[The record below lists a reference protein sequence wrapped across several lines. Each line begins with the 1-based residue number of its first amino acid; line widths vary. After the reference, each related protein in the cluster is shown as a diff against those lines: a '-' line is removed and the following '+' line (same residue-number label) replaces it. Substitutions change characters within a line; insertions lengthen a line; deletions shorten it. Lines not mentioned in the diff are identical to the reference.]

1 MNWYLK
7 VVRDNY
13 ANFSGRAPRVE
24 YWMFVLIN
32 MVIGVILTIV
42 EQTAGL
48 TSEPDAFTG
57 QTQGYLTPIYSLI
70 VLIPSLAV
78 TVRRLHD
85 VGKSGWSIL
94 LVLTCIGVI
103 PLFIWYISAG
113 TDGDNQ
119 YGPSPRE
126 IDGPAPAAEGPTPA
140 AEDETGKAESEETD
154 EEDDAPPPVMP
165 IAGE

>member
-13 ANFSGRAPRVE
+13 ANFSGRAQRAE
-24 YWMFVLIN
+24 YWMFALIN
-32 MVIGVILTIV
+32 VVIGVVLAIV
-42 EQTAGL
+42 ENAAGL
-48 TSEPDAFTG
+48 TSAPDALG

-85 VGKSGWSIL
+85 VGKSGWWIL
-94 LVLTCIGVI
+94 IAFTLIGLI
-103 PLFIWYISAG
+103 PLLIWQISVG
-113 TDGDNQ
+113 DGRENQ
-119 YGPSPRE
+119 YGPDPRG
-126 IDGPAPAAEGPTPA
+126 ISGPAPA

-154 EEDDAPPPVMP
+154 DEAGKDESEETAEKPESDASQ
-165 IAGE
+165 

>member
-13 ANFSGRAPRVE
+13 ANFSGRAQRVE

-32 MVIGVILTIV
+32 VVISVVLSIV

-48 TSEPDAFTG
+48 TSEPDALG

-70 VLIPSLAV
+70 VLIPSMAV
-78 TVRRLHD
+78 TIRRLHD
-85 VGKSGWSIL
+85 VGKSGWWIL
-94 LVLTCIGVI
+94 IALTCIGVI
-103 PLFIWYISAG
+103 PLLIWYISEG
-113 TDGDNQ
+113 TPGDNQ
-119 YGPSPRE
+119 YGPNPRE
-126 IDGPAPAAEGPTPA
+126 IDGPAPAAEDETGK

-154 EEDDAPPPVMP
+154 EEA
-165 IAGE
+165 

>member
-13 ANFSGRAPRVE
+13 ANFSGRAQRVE

-32 MVIGVILTIV
+32 VVISVVLSIV

-48 TSEPDAFTG
+48 TSEPDALG

-70 VLIPSLAV
+70 VLIPSMAV
-78 TVRRLHD
+78 TIRRLHD
-85 VGKSGWSIL
+85 VGKSGWWIL
-94 LVLTCIGVI
+94 IALTCIGVI
-103 PLFIWYISAG
+103 PLLIWYISEG
-113 TDGDNQ
+113 TPGDNQ
-119 YGPSPRE
+119 YGPNPRE
-126 IDGPAPAAEGPTPA
+126 IDGPTPAAEDETGK

-154 EEDDAPPPVMP
+154 EEA
-165 IAGE
+165 

>member
-13 ANFSGRAPRVE
+13 ANFSGRASRTE
-24 YWMFVLIN
+24 FWMFVLIN
-32 MVIGVILTIV
+32 VVISVVLAIV

-48 TSEPDAFTG
+48 TSEPDALTG
-57 QTQGYLTPIYSLI
+57 QSQGYLTPIYSLI

-85 VGKSGWSIL
+85 VGKSGWLIL
-94 LVLTCIGVI
+94 IALTCIGVI
-103 PLFIWYISAG
+103 PLLIWYISAG
-113 TDGDNQ
+113 TEGDNQ

-126 IDGPAPAAEGPTPA
+126 IDEPAPAAE
-140 AEDETGKAESEETD
+140 EDEAGSAESEETD
-154 EEDDAPPPVMP
+154 EEA
-165 IAGE
+165 

>member
-13 ANFSGRAPRVE
+13 ANFSGRAQRVE

-32 MVIGVILTIV
+32 VVISVVLSIV

-48 TSEPDAFTG
+48 TSEPDALG
-57 QTQGYLTPIYSLI
+57 NAQGFLTPIYSLI
-70 VLIPSLAV
+70 VLIPSMAV

-85 VGKSGWSIL
+85 VGKSGWWIL
-94 LVLTCIGVI
+94 IALTCIGVI
-103 PLFIWYISAG
+103 PLLIWYISEG
-113 TDGDNQ
+113 TPGDNQ
-119 YGPSPRE
+119 YGPNPRE
-126 IDGPAPAAEGPTPA
+126 IDGPAPAAEDETGK

-154 EEDDAPPPVMP
+154 EEA
-165 IAGE
+165 

>member
-13 ANFSGRAPRVE
+13 ANFSGRAQRVE
-24 YWMFVLIN
+24 YWMFLLIN
-32 MVIGVILTIV
+32 VVISVVLAIV

-48 TSEPDAFTG
+48 TSEPNALG

-85 VGKSGWSIL
+85 VGKSGWLIL
-94 LVLTCIGVI
+94 IALTCIGVI
-103 PLFIWYISAG
+103 PLLIWYISAG
-113 TDGDNQ
+113 TEGDNQ
-119 YGPSPRE
+119 YGPDPRGTG
-126 IDGPAPAAEGPTPA
+126 GPAPA
-140 AEDETGKAESEETD
+140 AEDETGQAEDETGLADDEISKAESEETD
-154 EEDDAPPPVMP
+154 DEA
-165 IAGE
+165 